1 MFFGYLEYYISK
13 LGYSIKENH
22 KKNLSVIHFVG
33 EVKPWMK
40 SKRER
45 QRQCISYLLKGKFNQ
60 AYVWKKYINL
70 IQSVEKFLS

>member
-1 MFFGYLEYYISK
+1 
-13 LGYSIKENH
+13 
-22 KKNLSVIHFVG
+22 
-33 EVKPWMK
+33 MK